1 MEHNIAIILIIIN
14 LLAIV
19 LLLYLLPVAGSF
31 FDKSNTKD
39 EKLRGGTEFE
49 PSGDKFQHEVK
60 LDQLARNIAGLE
72 QLLKPIAGLIQK
84 HEHILSGAKSKGNLG
99 EQLVGERLADLP
111 IEWYQRDVP
120 FSNGATVE
128 FALRAPNKRWVP
140 IDSQWT
146 ATRLL
151 DQLGRATSH
160 SHRNA
165 FRDQAHAEVT
175 KRAKEAR
182 KYVDKDCTLG
192 FCIVAVPD
200 PVFDLSVDIQAELT
214 SFDIVLI
221 SYSLLVPFIL
231 LIVNQYLKTSQSSE
245 TLRISHILSRSA
257 SQIEVIQK
265 YINEKVVPPLHT
277 VGLQQT
283 QHDRRNRGIDH
294 VNGNVDEI
302 QSDLNRVKSELNE
315 IQSELSAVRN
325 MYNPVPN
332 KDIDSIPKNL
342 QRYLNLVRDGLNEGV
357 SKQNG
362 HNPDSA
368 DK

>member
-1 MEHNIAIILIIIN
+1 MAILLAFLVLTAIIL
-14 LLAIV
+14 LLV
-19 LLLYLLPVAGSF
+19 VAFTSEDSKATHGEL
-31 FDKSNTKD
+31 KGTRVWNSN
-39 EKLRGGTEFE
+39 
-49 PSGDKFQHEVK
+49 DKFQQTTM
-60 LDQLARNIAGLE
+60 LDQLVKSITELK
-72 QLLKPIAGLIQK
+72 QLLIPISEIIQR
-84 HEHILSGAKSKGNLG
+84 HERILSGSQSKGALG
-99 EQLVGERLADLP
+99 EQILGERLSDLP
-111 IEWYQRDVP
+111 TEWYKPNVTL
-120 FSNGATVE
+120 SNGATVE

-151 DQLGRATSH
+151 DQLGRATKQ

-165 FRDQAHAEVT
+165 FNAQVQEEVK

-200 PVFDLSVDIQAELT
+200 PVFELSVNMQAELT
-214 SFDIVLI
+214 SSDIVLI
-221 SYSLLVPFIL
+221 SYSLLVPYLL
-231 LIVNQYLKTSQSSE
+231 LIVNQFLKTPEAAE
-245 TLRISHILSRSA
+245 TLRISHILTRSA

-265 YINEKVVPPLHT
+265 YINEKVEPPLRT
-277 VGLQQT
+277 VTLQQT
-283 QHDRRNRGIDH
+283 QHERRNRGIDH
-294 VNGNVDEI
+294 VNENVDEI

-315 IQSELSAVRN
+315 IQSELGAVRN

-332 KDIDSIPKNL
+332 KDLDLIPKTL
-342 QRYLNLVRDGLNEGV
+342 QRYLNLIRDGLNEGV

-362 HNPDSA
+362 HNPDGA

>member
-1 MEHNIAIILIIIN
+1 MDHEVVFVLALTDFIVVLF
-14 LLAIV
+14 LLF
-19 LLLYLLPVAGSF
+19 LLLVAASYVDRSKNKGEQLHGRTESGASSEKIQQAIEPDQLVKSITELKQLLIPIL
-31 FDKSNTKD
+31 
-39 EKLRGGTEFE
+39 EKTQ
-49 PSGDKFQHEVK
+49 QHE
-60 LDQLARNIAGLE
+60 R
-72 QLLKPIAGLIQK
+72 
-84 HEHILSGAKSKGNLG
+84 ILSGSQSKGALG

-111 IEWYQRDVP
+111 LEWYQRDVL

-151 DQLGRATSH
+151 DQLGRATDQL
-160 SHRNA
+160 HRNA
-165 FRDQAHAEVT
+165 FRAQVHAEVT
-175 KRAKEAR
+175 RRAKEAR

-200 PVFDLSVDIQAELT
+200 PVFELSVDIQAQLT

-231 LIVNQYLKTSQSSE
+231 LIVNQFLKTPQSAE
-245 TLRISHILSRSA
+245 TLRISHILSRFA

-265 YINEKVVPPLHT
+265 YINEEVIPPL
-277 VGLQQT
+277 GILKSQQA
-283 QHDRRNRGIDH
+283 QHGRRNLGIDH
-294 VNGNVDEI
+294 VHGSVDEI
-302 QSDLNRVKSELNE
+302 QSDLNGMKSELNE
-315 IQSELSAVRN
+315 IQSELNVVRN
-325 MYNPVPN
+325 MFNPIPN
-332 KDIDSIPKNL
+332 KDIDSIPKNM
-342 QRYLNLVRDGLNEGV
+342 QRYLNLVRNGLFEAV
-357 SKQNG
+357 AKQNG